1 MNLFKKFICT
11 VLRKKEGTHL
21 ITTENI
27 NLATLQRIDPLLGS
41 MFPLDYPDQELLS
54 KITQAIV
61 YQRKWQFLVQMM

>member
-27 NLATLQRIDPLLGS
+27 NLATL
-41 MFPLDYPDQELLS
+41 
-54 KITQAIV
+54 
-61 YQRKWQFLVQMM
+61 